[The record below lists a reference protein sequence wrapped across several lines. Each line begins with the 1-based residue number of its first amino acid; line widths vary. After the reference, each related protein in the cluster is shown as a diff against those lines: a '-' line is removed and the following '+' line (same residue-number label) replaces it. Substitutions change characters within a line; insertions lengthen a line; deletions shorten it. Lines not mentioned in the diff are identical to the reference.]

1 MKQHARQ
8 SLITLRCYSV
18 FRKTNQCKFVAK
30 LLKKNKIKSIYFITY
45 RNFPFLLD
53 SCFQTSYKKQVD
65 KKLHKLKDTRVYH
78 GKFIVIWTVLN

>member
-1 MKQHARQ
+1 MQ
-8 SLITLRCYSV
+8 IG
-18 FRKTNQCKFVAK
+18 AK
-30 LLKKNKIKSIYFITY
+30 LLKKKKIKSIYFITY